1 MHVLSHIQVQVWRHV
16 FILHEVVA
24 ADANKD
30 GLQDMKKRFEL
41 LEKLLDEK
49 ILQIS
54 AFEDELAIMKNE
66 NTDVKAELNN
76 MNENVKNVIEGAVTA
91 ITEAVVKQF
100 TSNQLKKDEEYERRF
115 NTLCEQLEIVVQIIK
130 NQSVS
135 APPVQNSSL
144 PQLERRQVKGNNAR
158 GQ

>member
-1 MHVLSHIQVQVWRHV
+1 MCSY
-16 FILHEVVA
+16 LHEVVA

-54 AFEDELAIMKNE
+54 ALEDELAIMKNE

-100 TSNQLKKDEEYERRF
+100 TSNQMKKDEEYERRF

-144 PQLERRQVKGNNAR
+144 PQLQRRQVIGNNVR

>member
-1 MHVLSHIQVQVWRHV
+1 MFSY
-16 FILHEVVA
+16 LHEVVA

-54 AFEDELAIMKNE
+54 ALEDELAIMKNE

-100 TSNQLKKDEEYERRF
+100 TSNQMKKDEEYERRF

-144 PQLERRQVKGNNAR
+144 PQLQRRQVIGNNVR

>member
-1 MHVLSHIQVQVWRHV
+1 
-16 FILHEVVA
+16 
-24 ADANKD
+24 
-30 GLQDMKKRFEL
+30 MKKRLEL

-54 AFEDELAIMKNE
+54 ALEDELAIMKNE

-76 MNENVKNVIEGAVTA
+76 MNENMKNVIEGAVTA

-100 TSNQLKKDEEYERRF
+100 TSNQMKKDEEYERRF

-144 PQLERRQVKGNNAR
+144 PQLECCQVMGNNVR

>member
-1 MHVLSHIQVQVWRHV
+1 MCSY
-16 FILHEVVA
+16 LHEVVA

-30 GLQDMKKRFEL
+30 GLQDMKKRLEL

-54 AFEDELAIMKNE
+54 ALEDELAIMKNE

-76 MNENVKNVIEGAVTA
+76 MNENMKNVIEGAVTA

-100 TSNQLKKDEEYERRF
+100 TSNQMKKDEEYERRF

>member
-1 MHVLSHIQVQVWRHV
+1 MCSYS
-16 FILHEVVA
+16 HEVIA

-30 GLQDMKKRFEL
+30 GLQEMKKRFEL

-54 AFEDELAIMKNE
+54 ALEDELAIMKNE

-76 MNENVKNVIEGAVTA
+76 MNENMKNVIVGAVTA
-91 ITEAVVKQF
+91 IAEAIVKQF
-100 TSNQLKKDEEYERRF
+100 TSNKMKKDEEYERRF

-144 PQLERRQVKGNNAR
+144 PQLEHRQVIGNNVR

>member
-1 MHVLSHIQVQVWRHV
+1 MHYRCQSRTQQ
-16 FILHEVVA
+16 HEW
-24 ADANKD
+24 KC
-30 GLQDMKKRFEL
+30 QEC
-41 LEKLLDEK
+41 
-49 ILQIS
+49 
-54 AFEDELAIMKNE
+54 
-66 NTDVKAELNN
+66 
-76 MNENVKNVIEGAVTA
+76 EGAVIG

-100 TSNQLKKDEEYERRF
+100 TSNQMNKDEEYERGF

-144 PQLERRQVKGNNAR
+144 PQLQRRQVIGNNVR

>member
-1 MHVLSHIQVQVWRHV
+1 MCSYS
-16 FILHEVVA
+16 HEVIA

-30 GLQDMKKRFEL
+30 GLQDMKKRLEL

-54 AFEDELAIMKNE
+54 ALEDELAIMKNE

-76 MNENVKNVIEGAVTA
+76 MNENMKNVIEGAVTA

-144 PQLERRQVKGNNAR
+144 PQLERCQVKGNNAT

>member
-1 MHVLSHIQVQVWRHV
+1 MCSYS
-16 FILHEVVA
+16 HEVIA

-30 GLQDMKKRFEL
+30 GLQEMKKRFEL

-54 AFEDELAIMKNE
+54 ALEDELAIMKNE

-144 PQLERRQVKGNNAR
+144 PQLQRRQVIRNNVR

>member
-1 MHVLSHIQVQVWRHV
+1 MCSYS
-16 FILHEVVA
+16 HEVIA

-30 GLQDMKKRFEL
+30 GLQEMKKRFEL

-54 AFEDELAIMKNE
+54 ALEDELAIMKNE

-100 TSNQLKKDEEYERRF
+100 TSNQMKKDKEYERRF

>member
-1 MHVLSHIQVQVWRHV
+1 MCSYS
-16 FILHEVVA
+16 HEVIA

-30 GLQDMKKRFEL
+30 GLQEMKKRFEL

-54 AFEDELAIMKNE
+54 ALEDELAIMKNE
-66 NTDVKAELNN
+66 NKVVKAELYN
-76 MNENVKNVIEGAVTA
+76 MNENMKNVIEGAVTA
-91 ITEAVVKQF
+91 ITEALVKQF
-100 TSNQLKKDEEYERRF
+100 TSNQMKKDEEYERRF

-144 PQLERRQVKGNNAR
+144 PQLECRQVKGNNAR

>member
-1 MHVLSHIQVQVWRHV
+1 MCSYS
-16 FILHEVVA
+16 HEVIA

-30 GLQDMKKRFEL
+30 GLQEMKKRFEL

-54 AFEDELAIMKNE
+54 ALEDELAIMKNE

-76 MNENVKNVIEGAVTA
+76 MNENMKNVIEGAVTA

-100 TSNQLKKDEEYERRF
+100 TSNQMKKDEEYERRF

>member
-1 MHVLSHIQVQVWRHV
+1 
-16 FILHEVVA
+16 
-24 ADANKD
+24 
-30 GLQDMKKRFEL
+30 
-41 LEKLLDEK
+41 
-49 ILQIS
+49 
-54 AFEDELAIMKNE
+54 MKNE

-100 TSNQLKKDEEYERRF
+100 TSNQMKKDEEYERRF

-144 PQLERRQVKGNNAR
+144 PQLERRQVIGNNVR

>member
-1 MHVLSHIQVQVWRHV
+1 MCSY
-16 FILHEVVA
+16 LHEVVA

-30 GLQDMKKRFEL
+30 GLQEMKKRFEL

-54 AFEDELAIMKNE
+54 ALEDELAIMKNE

-76 MNENVKNVIEGAVTA
+76 MNENMKNVIEGAVTA

-100 TSNQLKKDEEYERRF
+100 TSNQMKKDEEYERRF

>member
-1 MHVLSHIQVQVWRHV
+1 MCSYS
-16 FILHEVVA
+16 HEVIA

-30 GLQDMKKRFEL
+30 GLQNMKKRLEL
-41 LEKLLDEK
+41 VEKLLDEK

-54 AFEDELAIMKNE
+54 ALEDELAIMKNE

-100 TSNQLKKDEEYERRF
+100 TSNQMKKDKEYERRF

>member
-1 MHVLSHIQVQVWRHV
+1 MCSYS
-16 FILHEVVA
+16 HEVIA

-30 GLQDMKKRFEL
+30 GLQEMKKRFEL

-54 AFEDELAIMKNE
+54 ALEDELAIMKNE

-100 TSNQLKKDEEYERRF
+100 TSNQMKKDEEYERRF